1 MADSDTAG
9 AIDEE
14 WVVLSVRIRAEHA
27 AILRA
32 CAAREGAST
41 EELAA
46 LWLEEKANEARKLVP
61 APLAGQKPAHEA
73 DQ

>member
-1 MADSDTAG
+1 MTNSDTAG

-14 WVVLSVRIRAEHA
+14 WVVLNVRIRAEHA

-32 CAAREGAST
+32 CAAREGASP

-46 LWLEEKANEARKLVP
+46 LWLEEKVDEARKLVP
-61 APLAGQKPAHEA
+61 ALLAGQKPAHEA
-73 DQ
+73 DR